1 MMTVRSRRVALGTLA
16 GGVVWGIW
24 STIVNMVFLMPK
36 YDFAQKHQLLLAQ
49 PRYPLFIVYWFITL
63 FVLTYLLTWV
73 YVSARTT
80 LGPGPIT
87 AVRVGLL
94 MGFFMAFPLG
104 LSMAAWA
111 TFGRSI
117 VLGWMLDLW
126 VGSILATVVSAWLYR
141 ES

>member
-1 MMTVRSRRVALGTLA
+1 MVTVGLRRVALGTIV

-24 STIVNMVFLMPK
+24 STLVNMVVLMPRYK
-36 YDFAQKHQLLLAQ
+36 FAQEHQVLMSQ
-49 PRYPLFIVYWFITL
+49 PRYPLFLLYWFVTL
-63 FVLTYLLTWV
+63 FLLTYILTWV
-73 YVSARTT
+73 YVSARAT

-87 AVRVGLL
+87 ALRVGLL
-94 MGFFMAFPLG
+94 MGFVMSFPLS

-111 TFGRSI
+111 TFSRYI

-126 VGSILATVVSAWLYR
+126 VGAILATVVSAWLYK